1 MEVAVFCVGQL
12 DTNCYVVHNAGEA
25 IVIDPGGKMKK
36 ILAYLEKN
44 KLTVIRILNTHL
56 HFDHTYG
63 NAELADLYKV
73 PILAGAGE
81 AQIDNSPLTEGG
93 IYGLPGVAPYA
104 WEVLEPG
111 EYEWLGAIWRVLPTP
126 GHSPGSL
133 TFYVPELKAAFVG
146 DLIFR
151 QSVGRTDFPGGSSAV
166 LVKSVK
172 EHIFTLPP
180 DTVLYS
186 GHGPQTGVAEEMRK
200 NPYIPK
206 D

>member
-1 MEVAVFCVGQL
+1 MEVAVFCVGPL

-25 IVIDPGGKMKK
+25 VVIDPGGKPKK

-44 KLTVIRILNTHL
+44 SLPVSRILNTHL

-63 NAELADLYKV
+63 NAELAEKYQA
-73 PILAGAGE
+73 PILAGADE
-81 AQIDNSPLTEGG
+81 SQIDNSPLTGGG
-93 IYGLPGVAPYA
+93 IYGLPAVTPYA
-104 WEVLEPG
+104 WQVLEPG
-111 EYEWLGAIWRVLPTP
+111 EYDWLGATWRVSATP

-133 TFYVPELKAAFVG
+133 TFYVPELGAAFVG

-151 QSVGRTDFPGGSSAV
+151 QSVGRTDFPGGSTAV

-172 EHIFTLPP
+172 ENIFTLPP
-180 DTVLYS
+180 ETVLYS
-186 GHGPQTGVAEEMRK
+186 GHGPKTTVAEEIRK

>member
-1 MEVAVFCVGQL
+1 MEVAVFCVGPL
-12 DTNCYVVHNAGEA
+12 DTNCYVVHSAGEA
-25 IVIDPGGKMKK
+25 VVIDPGGKLKK

-44 KLTVIRILNTHL
+44 NLAVTRILNTHL

-63 NAELADLYKV
+63 NAELAELYKV
-73 PILAGAGE
+73 PVLAGADESG
-81 AQIDNSPLTEGG
+81 IDNSPLTEGG
-93 IYGLPGVAPYA
+93 IYGLPRVAAYT
-104 WEVLEPG
+104 WEALAPG
-111 EYEWLGAIWRVLPTP
+111 EYEWLGTAWRVLATP

-133 TFYVPELKAAFVG
+133 TFYVPELKSAFVG
-146 DLIFR
+146 DLVFR
-151 QSVGRTDFPGGSSAV
+151 QSVGRTDFPGGSTAV

-172 EHIFTLPP
+172 EAIFTLPP

-186 GHGPQTGVAEEMRK
+186 GHGPKTTVDEEMRK

>member
-1 MEVAVFCVGQL
+1 ML
-12 DTNCYVVHNAGEA
+12 D
-25 IVIDPGGKMKK
+25 DPGEN
-36 ILAYLEKN
+36 LSAYLGAPFSCK
-44 KLTVIRILNTHL
+44 TPR
-56 HFDHTYG
+56 
-63 NAELADLYKV
+63 ELLRD
-73 PILAGAGE
+73 
-81 AQIDNSPLTEGG
+81 
-93 IYGLPGVAPYA
+93 GLVFAVGSLEV
-104 WEVLEPG
+104 EVL
-111 EYEWLGAIWRVLPTP
+111 ATP

-146 DLIFR
+146 DLVFR
-151 QSVGRTDFPGGSSAV
+151 QSVGRTDFPGGSSVV

-186 GHGPQTGVAEEMRK
+186 GHGPKTSVAEEMRK

>member
-1 MEVAVFCVGQL
+1 MEVAVFCVGPL

-25 IVIDPGGKMKK
+25 MVIDPGGKPKK
-36 ILAYLEKN
+36 ILTYLEKN
-44 KLTVIRILNTHL
+44 NLTVSRILNTHL
-56 HFDHTYG
+56 HFDHAYG
-63 NAELADLYKV
+63 NAELAAKYNA
-73 PILAGAGE
+73 PILAGADE
-81 AQIDNSPLTEGG
+81 AKIDNSPLTQGG
-93 IYGLPGVAPYA
+93 IYGLPSVAPYT
-104 WEVLEPG
+104 WEALTPG
-111 EYEWLGAIWRVLPTP
+111 EYDWLGAAWRVLPTP

-133 TFYVPELKAAFVG
+133 TFYAPDLGAAFVG

-151 QSVGRTDFPGGSSAV
+151 QSVGRTDFPGGSTAV

-180 DTVLYS
+180 ETVLYS
-186 GHGPQTGVAEEMRK
+186 GHGPKTTVAEELRK